1 MKVLVTGGTGFVGS
15 HLVEA
20 LLARN
25 YEVHCLV
32 RPESN
37 RRWLGNLPVKYI
49 QGDLTDKAFL
59 KEAVKGFDYLYHIAG
74 LIKAHSFADYDRVNA
89 QLTADLIEAVTKS
102 NPTIKRFLHLSSLAV
117 TGPAPDISGVDE
129 DAPCCP
135 VSDYGRTK
143 LKGEE
148 ALKPYFNRVRITILR
163 PPPVFGPRDDGL
175 LIYFKAI
182 SWRLVPRFYAGRYV
196 SMVYV
201 GDLVDAI
208 IRAAGN
214 DAAAGN
220 TYFIANQN
228 PYAINYLS
236 QLIKEG
242 VIKSKISCP
251 VWLPDVLIKG
261 LAAVSEGLSYVSG
274 RPSIFNSQKALE
286 LTQNYWVCRT
296 DRARRDFQ
304 WQATTPVGEAMAQT
318 AGWYRAQGWI

>member
-25 YEVHCLV
+25 YEVTCLV
-32 RPESN
+32 RPASN
-37 RRWLGNLPVKYI
+37 RRWLERLPIKYI
-49 QGDLTDKAFL
+49 QGDLADKSFL
-59 KEAVKGFDYLYHIAG
+59 KEAIKGFDYIFHIAG
-74 LIKAHSFADYDRVNA
+74 LIKAYSYESYNRVNA
-89 QLTADLIEAVTKS
+89 QLTKDLIEAVAES
-102 NPTIKRFLHLSSLAV
+102 NPGVRRFLHLSSLAV
-117 TGPAPDISGVDE
+117 TGPAGDIAGVDE
-129 DAPCCP
+129 DAACKPIT
-135 VSDYGRTK
+135 DYGRTK

-148 ALKPYFNRVRITILR
+148 ALKPYFDRVRITILR

-175 LIYFKAI
+175 LIYFKAV

-201 GDLVDAI
+201 RDLVDAI
-208 IRAAGN
+208 IKSTENNVAI
-214 DAAAGN
+214 GN

-242 VIKSKISCP
+242 TIKSKISCP

-261 LAAVSEGLSYVSG
+261 LATVSEGLSYISG
-274 RPSIFNSQKALE
+274 RPSIFNTQKALE

-296 DRARRDFQ
+296 DKAKRDFQ
-304 WQATTPVGEAMAQT
+304 WQATTPISDGIAETVK
-318 AGWYRAQGWI
+318 WYQEHRWI